1 MHRRHDKINIPI
13 ELLRSF
19 VAIQELGSFTKA
31 AATLQLT
38 QPAISAQIKRL
49 QQLVG
54 GEVFSR
60 NGLGIALTEKGEII
74 SKYARRILAM
84 NDQIMSLSGAKL
96 HARHFRVGIPNVYA
110 ARMLF
115 DVVKASANVE
125 QTDRIQFCCEPSGDL
140 LKSLTSGYL
149 DLAFIVSAAPPH
161 AQPIIKWIEKPVWVC
176 SRDFLLSPGSPI
188 PILSWPN
195 AVSDQAAI
203 EALENFGLQYTVAFV
218 ASDLAAQLAAIR
230 SGLGFFVFPERVVP
244 SDMKIAR
251 EHYLPRL
258 PDLTGG
264 LYLREGLDAKRMAP
278 VIECLDSVLNPDR
291 ASAGLFP
298 QDRDETRP
306 PKVRKGAA

>member
-31 AATLQLT
+31 ATALELT

-60 NGLGIALTEKGEII
+60 SGLGIALTEKGEIV

-84 NDQIMSLSGAKL
+84 NDQIMSLSGAKP
-96 HARHFRVGIPNVYA
+96 HSRHFRVGIPNVYA
-110 ARMLF
+110 ACMLC
-115 DVVKASANVE
+115 DIVKACGNVE

-140 LKSLTSGYL
+140 VKSLTSGYL
-149 DLAFIVSAAPPH
+149 DLAFIVSVAPPH
-161 AQPIIKWIEKPVWVC
+161 AQTIAKWVEKPVWVC
-176 SRDFLLSPGSPI
+176 ARDFLLSPGSPI
-188 PILSWPN
+188 PILSWPH

-203 EALENFGLQYTVAFV
+203 EALESFGLQYTVAFV
-218 ASDLAAQLAAIR
+218 ASDLAAHLAALR

-244 SDMKIAR
+244 SDLKIAR
-251 EHYLPRL
+251 EHYLPQL
-258 PDLTGG
+258 PDLPAG
-264 LYLREGLDAKRMAP
+264 LYLREGLDAKRMSP
-278 VIECLDSVLNPDR
+278 LIDSLDSVLNPAR
-291 ASAGLFP
+291 MPVGTGAT
-298 QDRDETRP
+298 DERLS
-306 PKVRKGAA
+306 KARKGAA